1 MYKANKHHLQ
11 PPLIS
16 NVNELPE
23 KQRRRLEDSWA
34 GSFYQEFFCRMNEN
48 AFAVLYADCPSR
60 PNIPVNVLV
69 GLDTLKAGFGW
80 SDEELYDHF
89 LFDLQVRYAL
99 GYHTFEEG
107 GFELRSLYNFRRKLS
122 QYNVEKGV
130 NLLAQAFEAITDQQ
144 IVAFKV
150 RTDQQRM
157 DSTQVASNILDS
169 SRLQLAAECIQRL
182 ARLLTEEDQTRYAAL
197 LEPYLRDTTNQ
208 YVYRIKGKAE
218 VQAHLEEIGQVL
230 AQLLQEG
237 KARYGEEPFFAV
249 AQRFLD
255 ENFRVEGEHSQPKA
269 NAELSSGSLQSLDDL
284 EASYRQKGHQFYKGY
299 VANAAETCH
308 PDNEIQLITQ
318 VQVAPNRVD
327 DPLLLIDAIPHLVER
342 TDLETLYTDG
352 GFGSPAA
359 DPVLRQ
365 AQVTQIQSAI
375 RGTALNPEKLHLS
388 AYCIEQDAQGRAV
401 QLVCPNGQTGQ
412 VPATQSAKCF
422 TAQFAREGCESCPF
436 LTDQRCRVH
445 WRQCLGKYQLEFT
458 QEEVDAAQR
467 RRRCHQ
473 YHQAGVNV
481 RAAVEATMRCL
492 KHPWPGGKLPV
503 RGRIRMT
510 DLLVGSAAMTNIRRI
525 TRFRMLKKTQPATE
539 NLQNPH
545 PQLFA
550 QFFFVLRLAL
560 QPFHRSLFC
569 LFLLLNPCFF
579 R

>member
-1 MYKANKHHLQ
+1 MYKANKRHLQ

-23 KQRRRLEDSWA
+23 KQRQRLEDSWA
-34 GSFYQEFFCRMNEN
+34 GSFYREFFCRLNED
-48 AFAVLYADCPSR
+48 AFGVLYADCPSR

-122 QYNVEKGV
+122 QYTVEQGV
-130 NLLAQAFEAITDQQ
+130 NLLGQAFEAITDQQ

-169 SRLQLAAECIQRL
+169 SRLQLAAECVQRL
-182 ARLLTEEDQTRYAAL
+182 ARLLTAEDQTRYGSL

-218 VQAHLEEIGQVL
+218 VQAHLQQIGPVL

-237 KARYGEEPFFAV
+237 QARYGEEAFFAV
-249 AQRFLD
+249 AQRFFA
-255 ENFRVEGEHSQPKA
+255 ENFRAEGAQTQPKE
-269 NAELSSGSLQSLDDL
+269 NSELSSGSLQSLDDL
-284 EASYRQKGHQFYKGY
+284 EASYRQKGQQFYKGY

-308 PDNEIQLITQ
+308 PDNEMQLITQ

-327 DPLLLIDAIPHLVER
+327 DAQLLIEAVPHLVER
-342 TDLETLYTDG
+342 TDLATLYTDG

-375 RGTALNPEKLHLS
+375 RGTALNPKKLHLS
-388 AYCIEQDAQGRAV
+388 AYDMEQDAQGRPV
-401 QLVCPNGQTGQ
+401 QLICPNDQTGQ
-412 VPATQSAKCF
+412 VPPTQSVKCF
-422 TAQFAREGCESCPF
+422 TAQFARAGCERCPF
-436 LTDQRCRVH
+436 LTDARCRVR
-445 WRQCLGKYQLEFT
+445 WRKRLGKYQLEFT

-525 TRFRMLKKTQPATE
+525 TRFRRLKKTKQATE
-539 NLQNPH
+539 NQQNP
-545 PQLFA
+545 PSQLFA
-550 QFFFVLRLAL
+550 RFFFARRLAL
-560 QPFHRSLFC
+560 QPFERSPLA
-569 LFLLLNPCFF
+569 FF
-579 R
+579 SC

>member
-1 MYKANKHHLQ
+1 MYKANKRHLQ

-16 NVNELPE
+16 NVNDLPE
-23 KQRRRLEDSWA
+23 KQRQRLEDSWA
-34 GSFYQEFFCRMNEN
+34 GSFYREFFCRLKED

-60 PNIPVNVLV
+60 PNIPVNVMV

-122 QYNVEKGV
+122 EYNVEQGV

-150 RTDQQRM
+150 RTNQQRM

-169 SRLQLAAECIQRL
+169 SRLQLAAECVQRL
-182 ARLLTEEDQTRYAAL
+182 ARLMTEEDQTRNATL

-218 VQAHLEEIGQVL
+218 VQAHLQQIGQVL

-237 KARYGEEPFFAV
+237 QARYGAEPFFAV
-249 AQRFLD
+249 AQRFFD
-255 ENFRVEGEHSQPKA
+255 ENFCLAGAQTQPKA
-269 NAELSSGSLQSLDDL
+269 NADLSSGSLQSLDDL
-284 EASYRQKGHQFYKGY
+284 EASYRQKGNQFYKGY
-299 VANAAETCH
+299 VANATETCH

-318 VQVAPNRVD
+318 LQVTPNRVD
-327 DPLLLIDAIPHLVER
+327 DPQLLIEALPHLADR

-352 GFGSPAA
+352 GYGSPAA
-359 DPVLRQ
+359 DQVLRQ
-365 AQVTQIQSAI
+365 TGVVQIQSAI

-388 AYCIEQDAQGRAV
+388 AYTIEQDPQGRPI
-401 QLVCPNGQTGQ
+401 QLVCPNGQIGQ
-412 VPATQSAKCF
+412 VAPTRSIQYFSALF
-422 TAQFAREGCESCPF
+422 TRAGCESCPF
-436 LTDQRCRVH
+436 LTDQRCRVG
-445 WRQCLGKYQLEFT
+445 WRKRLGKYQLEFT

-467 RRRCHQ
+467 RHRCHQ
-473 YHQAGVNV
+473 YQQAGVNV

-510 DLLVGSAAMTNIRRI
+510 DLLLGSAAMTNIRRI
-525 TRFRMLKKTQPATE
+525 TRFRKSKKTQKATE
-539 NLQNPH
+539 NQQYP
-545 PQLFA
+545 PSQLFA
-550 QFFFVLRLAL
+550 HFLFVL
-560 QPFHRSLFC
+560 
-569 LFLLLNPCFF
+569 
-579 R
+579 